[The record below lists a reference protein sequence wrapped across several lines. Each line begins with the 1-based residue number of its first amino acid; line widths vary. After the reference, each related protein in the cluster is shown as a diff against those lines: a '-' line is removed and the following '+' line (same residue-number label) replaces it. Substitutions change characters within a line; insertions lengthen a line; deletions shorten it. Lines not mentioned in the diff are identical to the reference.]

1 MRAEGKGCVMTRRRL
16 EDGGQGRDAGA
27 RLGEQGGEQEGE
39 PARSDLG
46 AEAPGGQ
53 KVILV
58 TALLDPMAPTSE
70 RQDAVTTRLS
80 TLLGTAAVGQARAFY
95 ERIVTAGE
103 DRVGM

>member
-16 EDGGQGRDAGA
+16 EDGGHGRDAGA

-53 KVILV
+53 KV
-58 TALLDPMAPTSE
+58 PTGQGRGSSE
-70 RQDAVTTRLS
+70 S
-80 TLLGTAAVGQARAFY
+80 TGQ
-95 ERIVTAGE
+95 
-103 DRVGM
+103 